1 MLKHQYVNG
10 VVWWCDCL
18 FCQSLMVCTCSV
30 VHLPGWYATW
40 SGGMRILRRPQH
52 LFIMHMNSIFLSGD
66 SSMIGLTFTSTP
78 SFDGFDRGRSVLF
91 LSISGGYFLQMIS
104 GRSPLSFRELS
115 QRDFIHYKT
124 LKNLPCWCGT
134 VC

>member
-1 MLKHQYVNG
+1 MMWLPFLPEFDSVY
-10 VVWWCDCL
+10 L
-18 FCQSLMVCTCSV
+18 FCCWSSWL
-30 VHLPGWYATW
+30 YATW
-40 SGGMRILRRPQH
+40 SGGMRILRRPQY

-66 SSMIGLTFTSTP
+66 SSMIGLTFTLTP
-78 SFDGFDRGRSVLF
+78 SFHGFGRGRSVRF

-124 LKNLPCWCGT
+124 LRNFPCWYGT
-134 VC
+134 ACWVFILFL